1 MTAAVVGV
9 IANLAL
15 FFIAAVAYPVAI
27 AAGVDA
33 SFKTQPDW
41 IALALV
47 LAAAF
52 ALWRL
57 QWGVVRVIAA
67 AALAGLLLHFGGWR

>member
-15 FFIAAVAYPVAI
+15 FFIASVAYG
-27 AAGVDA
+27 AGAGGHFD
-33 SFKTQPDW
+33 TQPDW
-41 IALALV
+41 MALALMV
-47 LAAAF
+47 AAAV

-57 QWGVVRVIAA
+57 QWGVIPVIAA
-67 AALAGLLLHFGGWR
+67 FAAIGLALRLAGLA